1 MSSVQVV
8 AFCGKAR
15 AGKDTA
21 AILMRDWLQKR
32 NDLVPHEESYVIGI
46 ESFAAPLKTMVAV
59 LLDYFGM
66 GSIMDTSTLQP
77 FVEGDRREEVIEGI
91 GMSSRQLL
99 QTLGTE
105 WGRNTVNQDLWLNCM
120 AKRIAGYELAKDHGY
135 KGAIVFITDMRFDNE
150 AQLIRSLGGRNIK
163 IVRDDLPE
171 VAPHVSEAGIAFNLI
186 DEVVSNNS
194 SFEDL
199 AIALALGSLA
209 DIIPPIPTEDQAAL
223 MFPDAE
229 IETFEDGSIPES
241 NL

>member
-1 MSSVQVV
+1 MSTVQVV

-21 AILMRDWLQKR
+21 AILMRDWIQKR
-32 NDLVPHEESYVIGI
+32 NDMVPHEQNYVIGV
-46 ESFAAPLKTMVAV
+46 ESFAAPIKTMAAV

-66 GSIMDTSTLQP
+66 GSIMDNSTLVP
-77 FVEGDRREEVIEGI
+77 FIEGDRREEVIEGI
-91 GMSSRQLL
+91 GVSTRQIL

-105 WGRNTVNQDLWLNCM
+105 WGRDTVNPDLWLNCM
-120 AKRIAGYELAKDHGY
+120 ETRIRNYEMAKDHGY
-135 KGAIVFITDMRFDNE
+135 KGAIVFITDLRFDNE
-150 AQLIRSLGGRNIK
+150 AQLVRRLGGRTIK
-163 IVRDDLPE
+163 IIRDDLPA

-199 AIALALGSLA
+199 AISLALGSLV

-223 MFPDAE
+223 MFPDWEAE
-229 IETFEDGSIPES
+229 APDLQEA